1 MATAEETTETLVA
14 AADDGPPLSSEPVV
28 SQAAKMGDDGDGV
41 SESCKKGLKGDMG
54 SGDGGVIEVERG
66 AIETEVSVE
75 AVMGCGED
83 GGKGMGLD
91 SVLDVEKGE
100 EKIGPETDLN
110 VSYGDGSDGKVEH
123 DGNGIFLVVEAIDSL
138 ESGKESQKKN
148 EGVDRGSFDE
158 NREGLSGKLSEI
170 NSSLSRVGDN
180 HAIEGEGEV
189 NATEEDDEDGDDD
202 DDIGDE
208 DQEYQVG
215 DFVWGKIRSFPWWPG
230 QIYDPSDASDYA
242 VKLKQKDRILVAY
255 FGDGSFSWCNPSQL
269 KPFVDNFEEMS
280 TRSNSKS
287 FVNAVQKGLDEI
299 SRLVE
304 LEMTC
309 SCLPEKDQL
318 KDSRPINGGI
328 KAGVLVPAGG
338 IGKFLIAQ
346 HEPKEIIARL
356 RNVAQEV
363 SINNLLE
370 LTVLKSWLTAYYRA
384 KGGYRLPLYH
394 YPKGIEGLE
403 DKSRDGMMN
412 VADLSNPVEV
422 PVQGPSEEEWFS
434 SPVAVGPG
442 FNESNQSLLQKCPAI
457 SGDILYQRRK
467 QKSVAELMDDEP
479 SEKKGSVV
487 NGKNSGKLTSG
498 KRKKDNNEAEKQN
511 KSLMASQS
519 GMKRGRKKAEASGSP
534 RTKEKKTSSV
544 ETSNLGGEE
553 SDEIPLSRELK
564 KRKLSSVENGE
575 DGAEEETRKSLASRE
590 RKKSRYLSPPYTNP
604 ILQMKISSSKR
615 GSETESE
622 ESNKLARF
630 RERMTKVAGQLIG
643 SQIHSKELASG
654 HEASR
659 SLRTRTAKQDD
670 RMVIDSEDV
679 PAISNQLLS
688 QVRSAAIDPLC
699 SREKRFLDFITE
711 NMVAFRNSFFVNP
724 SNYEVQQDCQIGSRK
739 RKSSSISSG
748 PPQEVLNGSE
758 HELPEPT
765 RSQQKANGTNDQDF
779 EMPLLK
785 KAASVPEIK
794 ANDEDSIRKAA
805 PVALILTFPPAFS
818 LPSKDELMQI
828 FSKFGALNEMETDV
842 FYNSYCAR
850 VSYLKSSDAEEAF
863 RASVERNPFG
873 VANVNY
879 RLRYPSAAAKVH
891 ESNQNPSSENAIAS
905 QPSVD
910 GASHIGY
917 LREKFKMMTSV
928 LDTCDGR
935 ISVEMKSNLEDELK
949 DILEKVSSIECTSS

>member
-28 SQAAKMGDDGDGV
+28 SRAAKMGDDGDGV
-41 SESCKKGLKGDMG
+41 SESRKKGLKGDMG
-54 SGDGGVIEVERG
+54 SGDGEVIEVERG

-75 AVMGCGED
+75 AVMGCGKE
-83 GGKGMGLD
+83 GGKWMGLD
-91 SVLDVEKGE
+91 SVLDVEKEENGV

-138 ESGKESQKKN
+138 ESGKQSRKKN
-148 EGVDRGSFDE
+148 ECVDRGSFDE
-158 NREGLSGKLSEI
+158 NRESLNGKLSEI
-170 NSSLSRVGDN
+170 NSSLSKVGDN
-180 HAIEGEGEV
+180 HAIKGEGEV
-189 NATEEDDEDGDDD
+189 NATEEDDDDDD

-208 DQEYQVG
+208 DQEYHVG

-269 KPFVDNFEEMS
+269 KPFVDNFEEMF

-287 FVNAVQKGLDEI
+287 FVNAVQKALDEI

-304 LEMTC
+304 SEMTC
-309 SCLPEKDQL
+309 SCLPEL
-318 KDSRPINGGI
+318 KDSRSINGGI
-328 KAGVLVPAGG
+328 KTGVLVPVGG

-356 RNVAQEV
+356 RNIAQEV

-370 LTVLKSWLTAYYRA
+370 LTVLKSWLTAYYRT
-384 KGGYRLPLYH
+384 KGGYTLTLYH

-403 DKSRDGMMN
+403 DNSIDGMMN
-412 VADLSNPVEV
+412 AADLSNPMEV

-434 SPVAVGPG
+434 SPVAVEPG
-442 FNESNQSLLQKCPAI
+442 FNESNQSLLKICPAI
-457 SGDILYQRRK
+457 SGAILYQRRK

-487 NGKNSGKLTSG
+487 NGKNSGKLTSW
-498 KRKKDNNEAEKQN
+498 KRKDNNEAEKQN

-519 GMKRGRKKAEASGSP
+519 GMKRGRKKKAEASGSP
-534 RTKEKKTSSV
+534 RTKEKRTSSV

-553 SDEIPLSRELK
+553 SAEIPLSRELK

-622 ESNKLARF
+622 ESNKLAQF

-643 SQIHSKELASG
+643 SQIHSKELTSG
-654 HEASR
+654 HEASS
-659 SLRTRTAKQDD
+659 SLRTKTAKQDD

-679 PAISNQLLS
+679 PAISNQLIS

-699 SREKRFLDFITE
+699 LREKSFLDFITE
-711 NMVAFRNSFFVNP
+711 NTVAFRNSFFVNP
-724 SNYEVQQDCQIGSRK
+724 SNYALQQDCQIGSRK

-765 RSQQKANGTNDQDF
+765 RSQQKANRTNDQDF
-779 EMPLLK
+779 EMP
-785 KAASVPEIK
+785 AVSVPEIK
-794 ANDEDSIRKAA
+794 ANDVDSIRKAA

-818 LPSKDELMQI
+818 LPSKGELMQI

-891 ESNQNPSSENAIAS
+891 ESNQNPSSENVITS

-910 GASHIGY
+910 GAAHIGY
-917 LREKFKMMTSV
+917 IREKIKVMTSV

-935 ISVEMKSNLEDELK
+935 ISVEMKSNLEGELK
-949 DILEKVSSIECTSS
+949 DILEKVSSIKCTSS